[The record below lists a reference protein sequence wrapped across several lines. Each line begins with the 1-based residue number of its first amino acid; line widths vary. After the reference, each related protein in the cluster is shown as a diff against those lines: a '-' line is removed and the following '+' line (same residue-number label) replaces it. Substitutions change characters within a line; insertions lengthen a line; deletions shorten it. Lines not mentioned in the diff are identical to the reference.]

1 MQFSTQVH
9 DFDPGF
15 SPNGVFWTMPL
26 PRDNPLTIDFEA
38 GAATLIADLDV
49 LDYTSIPN
57 AGVFGPAVPAN
68 VKFDLRWSGPIK
80 RDITFQDSTRTF
92 RGRFLENQATLS
104 WSASRSK
111 FAFVSDAANT
121 STSVFAEL
129 ARESNGLF
137 F

>member
-1 MQFSTQVH
+1 
-9 DFDPGF
+9 
-15 SPNGVFWTMPL
+15 MPL

-38 GAATLIADLDV
+38 GETTLIADLDV
-49 LDYTSIPN
+49 LDYANIPN
-57 AGVFGPAVPAN
+57 AAALGPAVPAN
-68 VKFDLRWSGPIK
+68 ITFELRWSGPIK

-104 WSASRSK
+104 WSASRSGFS
-111 FAFVSDAANT
+111 FASDAANT